1 MTAIASQP
9 STTLAH
15 HPPVFLTA
23 EWRWLVMFN
32 FEVDPGLLLPHVP
45 RGTELDLWQGR
56 AIISLV
62 AFRFLN
68 TRVLGW
74 TIPGHRDFSEVNL
87 RFYVRRETLA
97 GYRRGVVFLKE
108 VVPRWAVAFVAR
120 WIYNENYVTMPVLH
134 ELQLPDEGD
143 DPEQS
148 APDEPGRGC
157 VRYRWGRGKAKMRLS
172 VTVGG
177 SPQPLVA
184 GSEEEFITEH
194 YWGYV
199 RQRDGSTME
208 YAVEHPRWNVW
219 PTCSAEIGGD
229 PASIYGEPWATAL
242 SKLPCSAFLV
252 DGSAVSVR
260 RGVLLPSC

>member
-1 MTAIASQP
+1 MTTTASLPSIAPILQ
-9 STTLAH
+9 
-15 HPPVFLTA
+15 PPVFLTA
-23 EWRWLVMFN
+23 EWRWLAMFN
-32 FEVDPGLLLPHVP
+32 FEVDPELLLPYVP
-45 RGTELDLWQGR
+45 QGTELDLWQGR
-56 AIISLV
+56 ALISLV

-74 TIPGHRDFSEVNL
+74 SIPGHRDFSEVNL
-87 RFYVRRETLA
+87 RFYVRRGTST

-120 WIYNENYVTMPVLH
+120 WIYNENYVTMPVCH
-134 ELQLPDEGD
+134 ELQFPAAGD
-143 DPEQS
+143 PGQP
-148 APDEPGRGC
+148 APDGSGRGC
-157 VRYRWGRGKAKMRLS
+157 VRYRWGHGKAKMRLG
-172 VTVGG
+172 VTVAG
-177 SPQPLVA
+177 SPQPLLP

-199 RQRDGSTME
+199 RQRDGSTLE

-219 PTCSAEIGGD
+219 PAYSVEIGGD
-229 PASIYGEPWATAL
+229 PAPIYGDPWATAL

-260 RGVLLPSC
+260 RGVLLPR

>member
-1 MTAIASQP
+1 MSTSASLP
-9 STTLAH
+9 STATTLQ
-15 HPPVFLTA
+15 PPVFLTA

-32 FEVDPGLLLPHVP
+32 FEVDPNLLLPHVP
-45 RGTELDLWQGR
+45 QGTELDLWQGR

-87 RFYVRRETLA
+87 RFYVRRETPA
-97 GYRRGVVFLKE
+97 GYKRGVVFLKE

-120 WIYNENYVTMPVLH
+120 WIYNENYVTMPVYH
-134 ELQLPDEGD
+134 ELQLPEEGE
-143 DPEQS
+143 PSQP
-148 APDEPGRGC
+148 APDGPGRGC
-157 VRYRWGRGKAKMRLS
+157 VRYRWGHGKSNMRLG
-172 VTVGG
+172 VTVTG
-177 SPQPLVA
+177 SSQPLLP

-199 RQRDGSTME
+199 RQRDGSTLE

-219 PTCSAEIGGD
+219 PAYTAEIGGD
-229 PASIYGEPWATAL
+229 PAPIYGNPWATAL

-252 DGSAVSVR
+252 DGSAVNVR
-260 RGVLLPSC
+260 RGVLLPR